1 MNKMFVAHHASSCD
15 GGALRRISS
24 VPFEVSVLQQ
34 ILFGHHGE
42 NRPYLATPDREIG
55 SCTQSPQMCWHV
67 PLTTSGVRH
76 KLSYLRDTVND
87 GTLII
92 Q

>member
-1 MNKMFVAHHASSCD
+1 VYHS
-15 GGALRRISS
+15 RS
-24 VPFEVSVLQQ
+24 VCFSKFCLVT
-34 ILFGHHGE
+34 HGE

-67 PLTTSGVRH
+67 PLTTSGVRY